1 MPVVYLKIWI
11 ICISGSNFMEQLYF
25 LAQVIVAVALGAVVG
40 WQRERQGKPAGPRTY
55 ALVSGG
61 AALFTVLSMNAF
73 IVGENARVA
82 SQIVIGI
89 GFLGAGLIFHKGN
102 HVENLTTA
110 AGLWLTA
117 AVGMAVGV
125 GYYILAVGST
135 LTALLV
141 LTLNDR
147 GLKKISKD

>member
-1 MPVVYLKIWI
+1 
-11 ICISGSNFMEQLYF
+11 MEELYF
-25 LAQVIVAVALGAVVG
+25 LAQIIIAVALGAVVG

-61 AALFTVLSMNAF
+61 AALFTVLSLHAF
-73 IVGENARVA
+73 APAENARVA

-102 HVENLTTA
+102 HVENLTTS

-141 LTLNDR
+141 LTLNDDR
-147 GLKKISKD
+147 LKKVSKP